1 MATPFS
7 VEFSLILIVRGK
19 PPFAAISRKSFD
31 NRFTLIIH
39 CKYHAVF
46 QFSIRYIN
54 NYLIPVVKIGFHA
67 LALH

>member
-7 VEFSLILIVRGK
+7 VEFSLIMIVRCK
-19 PPFAAISRKSFD
+19 PPFAAISRESFN

-46 QFSIRYIN
+46 QFGIRHIN
-54 NYLIPVVKIGFHA
+54 NYLIAVVKIGLHA